1 MAWYNW
7 TNVFVSTKCLILRR
21 TPIPLDIFFW
31 NLLDL
36 FFPIEMTVYENAKVL
51 NTFLLINWLTIYF
64 NVQGIVYLFLMRMK
78 YYKMCFSNI
87 ERWFVGTKTQNYYL
101 KSVCNFKVTR
111 FYLILLCK
119 QHNWTLCTNVQ
130 LRKLHIIP
138 KGATLNSLKIS
149 EMSPHDSRMHACLLL
164 ATHLVKTGH
173 KILGIIFLIFFA
185 CALSHYRVM
194 TVICDIEISGK
205 SQNYCLK
212 SVCNFNVTRFYS
224 ILLCRNHN
232 WTLSI
237 YSIGVMKTGLANIL

>member
-1 MAWYNW
+1 
-7 TNVFVSTKCLILRR
+7 
-21 TPIPLDIFFW
+21 
-31 NLLDL
+31 
-36 FFPIEMTVYENAKVL
+36 
-51 NTFLLINWLTIYF
+51 
-64 NVQGIVYLFLMRMK
+64 
-78 YYKMCFSNI
+78 MCFSNI
-87 ERWFVGTKTQNYYL
+87 ERQFVGTKTQNYCL

-119 QHNWTLCTNVQ
+119 QYNWTLCTNIQ
-130 LRKLHIIP
+130 LRKLHIIL

-164 ATHLVKTGH
+164 ATHLLKTGH

-224 ILLCRNHN
+224 ILLCKQHN
-232 WTLSI
+232 WSYENRVSKQFVTSLNFPCLIAFILTFVQKWLHVGRISRISI
-237 YSIGVMKTGLANIL
+237 YPPPAPLLLHSLYLFFVCFVLFLLILPTILYSTQVTVI